1 MLESV
6 PIRENTGQLK
16 PVFWYNLYSSRLIFG
31 GKLRSLSRLIYYT
44 LCEKCLYLELFWS
57 IFFRIRT
64 EYGEMLRISPYLV
77 RMHENTDK
85 NNSEYGHFLRSDG
98 G

>member
-6 PIRENTGQLK
+6 PIRENTGQRK
-16 PVFWYNLYSSRLIFG
+16 PVFWYNLYSSCLKFG
-31 GKLRSLSRLIYYT
+31 AKLRSLSRLIYYT
-44 LCEKCLYLELFWS
+44 LCEKCLYSELFWS